1 MGGGEGTGLLSG
13 DFYMILRGYRY
24 TILSI
29 QPCRTTLHPSF
40 PPPNLQH
47 WQRSRP
53 RILSPAF
60 YILISTSCPDIFE
73 FTPCVLL
80 PISLAAA

>member
-1 MGGGEGTGLLSG
+1 MGGSEGERLVSG
-13 DFYMILRGYRY
+13 DFYMILGVYRY

-29 QPCRTTLHPSF
+29 QPYRTTLHPSHLLTF
-40 PPPNLQH
+40 NPGNVPVPVSYPSL
-47 WQRSRP
+47 
-53 RILSPAF
+53 